1 MHVRACRTS
10 LLVAD
15 SWEKSTEKKHYEF
28 VPCPNRFRVKES
40 FLEKKQNL
48 TDDVFIT
55 SREDNEVSL
64 SCEDR

>member
-1 MHVRACRTS
+1 
-10 LLVAD
+10 
-15 SWEKSTEKKHYEF
+15 